1 MLYQLSYASRLRD
14 RTLSGANLPTDP
26 FQTTGTIFK
35 GTTSGK

>member
-1 MLYQLSYASRLRD
+1 MLYQLSYASKLRD

-26 FQTTGTIFK
+26 LQMTGTIFK

>member
-14 RTLSGANLPTDP
+14 RAFSGANLPTDP
-26 FQTTGTIFK
+26 FPMTGTIFK